1 MKFPKLFG
9 RSRGLRK
16 RYGPAGKRSEGVKVK
31 RDAKR
36 IYYVKKNGEVWSSAR
51 KNA

>member
-16 RYGPAGKRSEGVKVK
+16 RYGHAGKRVEGKIE
-31 RDAKR
+31 DFDPKR
-36 IYYVKKNGEVWSSAR
+36 IYYQKNGKLMSSPR